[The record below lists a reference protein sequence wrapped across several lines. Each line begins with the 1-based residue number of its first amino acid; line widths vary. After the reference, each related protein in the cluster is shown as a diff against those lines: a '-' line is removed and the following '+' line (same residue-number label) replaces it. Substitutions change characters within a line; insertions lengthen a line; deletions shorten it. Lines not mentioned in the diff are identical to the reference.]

1 MKKLFN
7 AAAACLLL
15 TCVLPAAAHHSTAM
29 FDFTRVVKIEGTIKD
44 FQWTNPHTW
53 TIVTVGGKAPIAGE
67 YGLEGM
73 SPNYLGRN
81 GWSKRSLKPG
91 DKVTLEV
98 HPLKDGRKGGF
109 MVSAKLADGT
119 VLYNLPRRGDAASAA
134 GGRPAPGADPAA
146 NTAEPT
152 AASGPAKKSP

>member
-1 MKKLFN
+1 MKTMLRL
-7 AAAACLLL
+7 AAILMFAA
-15 TCVLPAAAHHSTAM
+15 LPATAHHSTAM
-29 FDFTRVVKIEGTIKD
+29 FDFTKTVKIEGTIKD

-109 MVSAKLADGT
+109 MVSAKLPDGT

-134 GGRPAPGADPAA
+134 GGRPGSDADPAA

-152 AASGPAKKSP
+152 AASGPAKQK

>member
-1 MKKLFN
+1 MKTKTTLHLAAVLLF
-7 AAAACLLL
+7 AAGP
-15 TCVLPAAAHHSTAM
+15 VAAHHSTAM
-29 FDFTRVVKIEGTIKD
+29 FDFTKTVKVEGTIKD

-109 MVSAKLADGT
+109 MVSAKLPDGT

-134 GGRPAPGADPAA
+134 GGRPGADPAA

-152 AASGPAKKSP
+152 AASGPAKQK